1 MIVFCFGVLIIS
13 WRHFM
18 VDNVSFNPCS
28 SSTGNLPSNKRTRM
42 WARNTYRPRRLHNF
56 TELSWPL
63 RWQPW
68 LPMAYQNGF
77 KQSYSRLLRWRV
89 PHADRIWSYN
99 ATRRR
104 TRRFPNSVG
113 VEWPWI
119 VLSVDLIPFQRHAHP
134 VYFLSWLRIHWL
146 QTALLHSKMFI
157 HPIET
162 TRLKNR
168 FDFLCKEAKPLC
180 GGLLEDDSGML
191 TCPPFSAEP
200 NYYDNNVDCQWLI
213 QGLTHQNILFQ
224 FHEFST
230 EPGRD
235 IVTVIDP
242 MLNSTTVLT
251 HSGRSIPGPILSK
264 GNSLVVRFKSDAYMH
279 DILGFRAQYF
289 KVHNEWLWSET
300 WRHFSALER
309 KRV

>member
-1 MIVFCFGVLIIS
+1 LFYPWISSHSNVMLIQ
-13 WRHFM
+13 FT
-18 VDNVSFNPCS
+18 SFRGS
-28 SSTGNLPSNKRTRM
+28 E
-42 WARNTYRPRRLHNF
+42 F
-56 TELSWPL
+56 T
-63 RWQPW
+63 
-68 LPMAYQNGF
+68 GF
-77 KQSYSRLLRWRV
+77 KLR
-89 PHADRIWSYN
+89 YY
-99 ATRRR
+99 T
-104 TRRFPNSVG
+104 
-113 VEWPWI
+113 
-119 VLSVDLIPFQRHAHP
+119 
-134 VYFLSWLRIHWL
+134 
-146 QTALLHSKMFI
+146 
-157 HPIET
+157 
-162 TRLKNR
+162 
-168 FDFLCKEAKPLC
+168 EAKPLC

-289 KVHNEWLWSET
+289 KVHNEWL
-300 WRHFSALER
+300 
-309 KRV
+309 